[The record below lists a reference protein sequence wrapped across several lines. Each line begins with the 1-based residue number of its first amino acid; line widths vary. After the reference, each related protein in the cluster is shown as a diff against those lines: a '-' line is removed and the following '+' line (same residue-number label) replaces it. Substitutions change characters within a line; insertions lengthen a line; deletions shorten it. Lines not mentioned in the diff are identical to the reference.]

1 MGVLGVKEGF
11 FKLMRRKVE
20 GGGEI
25 LGMCFWAERGQ
36 QTTITLTCN
45 Q

>member
-1 MGVLGVKEGF
+1 MGVLGVKEGW

-20 GGGEI
+20 GGGGI
-25 LGMCFWAERGQ
+25 LGMCFLGAVDQ
-36 QTTITLTCN
+36 KSYVTCEY

>member
-20 GGGEI
+20 GGGGN
-25 LGMCFWAERGQ
+25 LGMCFLGGSRSKE
-36 QTTITLTCN
+36 LCYM
-45 Q
+45 

>member
-20 GGGEI
+20 GGGGI
-25 LGMCFWAERGQ
+25 LGMCFFGGQ
-36 QTTITLTCN
+36 
-45 Q
+45 